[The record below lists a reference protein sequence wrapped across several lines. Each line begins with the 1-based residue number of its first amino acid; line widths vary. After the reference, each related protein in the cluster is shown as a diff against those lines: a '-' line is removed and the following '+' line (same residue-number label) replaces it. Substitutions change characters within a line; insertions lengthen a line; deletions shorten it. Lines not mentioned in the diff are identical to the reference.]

1 MKRYLK
7 VSLFFFGVGGLFYFH
22 LAADQTTDSTESASI
37 TALKKEVRKPIDLE
51 KAVPAELKNDQD
63 LSILLKD
70 INMTNKWGLAMTD
83 SAKAWNVTKG
93 SKDIVI
99 AIIDTGADI
108 RHPSL
113 QSNLWVNKGE
123 IGTDK
128 NGRDKASNGVDDD
141 GNGYI
146 DDVHGWNFVGNSS
159 KVEDNHGHGTHIAGI
174 IGGYSQDGKGI
185 TGVAPRVSLMILK
198 YYDAN
203 STGADNLRNTV
214 RAIRYAVDKGAQI
227 INYSGGGLEPSDEEK
242 KAIELAQEKGIL
254 FVAAAGNERSNSDI
268 KGYYP
273 ADYGLSN
280 IISVTAIDK
289 SKNVLPTSNY
299 GVKTVDI
306 AAPGNDIYSTI
317 PGGKFSYMTGTSQ
330 ATAFVTGVAALV
342 MANNRDLKP
351 KQVIKHI
358 TSTGDIETTLEG
370 KTKTQRRLNSYRALA
385 ILDQGLG
392 VTGVVAEN
400 TARMKSSQFALKN
413 EDETPIEVQDSNI
426 GGMLPMNDLAQMQN
440 ILKHNSKL
448 KLAEEKTQTSAPR

>member
-1 MKRYLK
+1 MKRVYK
-7 VSLFFFGVGGLFYFH
+7 VSLFAFIIGGLSYLH
-22 LAADQTTDSTESASI
+22 LSSEHTDSAEIASI
-37 TALKKEVRKPIDLE
+37 NAMKKDVRKPIDMD
-51 KAVPAELKNDQD
+51 KAVPSAPKNDQD

-70 INMTNKWGLAMTD
+70 INMNTKWGLAMTD
-83 SAKAWNVTKG
+83 SAKAWNITQG
-93 SKDIVI
+93 SKDIII

-123 IGTDK
+123 VGTDK
-128 NGRDKASNGVDDD
+128 NGNDKATNGLDDD

-146 DDVHGWNFVGNSS
+146 DDVHGWNFVGNSNN
-159 KVEDNHGHGTHIAGI
+159 VEDNHGHGTHIAGI
-174 IGGYSQDGKGI
+174 IGGYSKDGKGI
-185 TGVAPRVSLMILK
+185 TGVAPRVSLMVLK

-214 RAIRYAVDKGAQI
+214 RAIRYAVEKGAHI

-242 KAIELAQEKGIL
+242 KAIELAQDKGIL

-280 IISVTAIDK
+280 IISVTAIDR

-306 AAPGNDIYSTI
+306 AAPGNEIYSTI
-317 PGGKFSYMTGTSQ
+317 PGGKFSHMTGTSQ

-351 KQVIKHI
+351 MQVIKHI
-358 TSTGDIETTLEG
+358 TSTGDIETSLEG
-370 KTKTQRRLNSYRALA
+370 KTKNQRRLNSYRALA

-400 TARMKSSQFALKN
+400 TARMKSSQFSLKH
-413 EDETPIEVQDSNI
+413 EDEPVQESQDTNL
-426 GGMLPMNDLAQMQN
+426 GGMLPLADLAQMQS
-440 ILKHNSKL
+440 ILKHKL
-448 KLAEEKTQTSAPR
+448 GQEEKTQTSAPR